1 MAAGVIG
8 ILIPAVLWLFSKV
21 WSSELLQLMITV
33 CFSIGGLIAVLFF
46 VHLAI
51 ELHQDKKIDKYYTA
65 HKKVKLVI
73 PGGGYECGSC
83 GNRKVGEKDT
93 YCTVCGVQ
101 FEAYQDKTPQ
111 EIVEGRKR

>member
-8 ILIPAVLWLFSKV
+8 ILIPVVLWLISNV
-21 WSSELLQLMITV
+21 WNNPAIQIWMWFFLV
-33 CFSIGGLIAVLFF
+33 AGAVIVLLFF

-51 ELHQDKKIDKYYTA
+51 ELHQDKKIDNYYTA
-65 HKKVKLVI
+65 HKKVKIAVTD
-73 PGGGYECGSC
+73 GYECGSC